1 MQSKFKLKILIFTF
15 FYSFISYSQSDFEKI
30 LKGGEILV
38 NGLSFFKNN
47 KSETKTNT
55 KNVESICVKNKLT
68 DKITFSIVGQDE
80 DGNIIKKELI
90 IQKDGKECFLELP
103 KGIYTYEII
112 LSNKEIFKKG
122 EYKFN
127 EETTIMVK
135 ID

>member
-68 DKITFSIVGQDE
+68 DKITFTIVGQDE

>member
-1 MQSKFKLKILIFTF
+1 MKKILFAFLF
-15 FYSFISYSQSDFEKI
+15 FSSHFVHSQSDFEKI

-47 KSETKTNT
+47 NSQTKTNA

-127 EETTIMVK
+127 EETTITVK